1 MSQSD
6 LDALERRLILARD
19 GHAQNPSRWL
29 QALRRWWIS
38 HADAT
43 AKRWLD
49 IAACGFALLL
59 LAPFAVLLALAIRL
73 EDRGPVLYW
82 QKRVGLRGRVFD
94 FPKFRS
100 MRTDSDEIRKKLEQ
114 LNEHGSAGVT
124 FKMENDPRITRI
136 GRFIRKTSIDELPQ
150 LWSIFVGHMSLVGPR
165 PALPQEVAQYTLSDR
180 RRLEGIPGL
189 TCIWQVSGRS
199 QIPFHQQVE
208 LDVLYIETRSV
219 FLDIELVFKTIPAVL
234 FARGAS

>member
-19 GHAQNPSRWL
+19 GHAQSPSRWI

-49 IAACGFALLL
+49 ITACGLALLL
-59 LAPFAVLLALAIRL
+59 LSPFAVLLAVAIRL

-150 LWSIFVGHMSLVGPR
+150 LWSIFMGHMSLVGPR

-219 FLDIELVFKTIPAVL
+219 FLDIELIFKTIPAVL

>member
-6 LDALERRLILARD
+6 LDALERRLRLARE
-19 GHAQNPSRWL
+19 GHSRHPSRWF
-29 QALRRWWIS
+29 QTLRHWWLS

-43 AKRWLD
+43 AKRMLD
-49 IAACGFALLL
+49 LTASGLALLL
-59 LAPFAVLLALAIRL
+59 LSPFAVLLAIAIRL

-82 QKRVGLRGRVFD
+82 QKRVGLRGHVFD

-100 MRTDSDEIRKKLEQ
+100 MRTDSDEIRKRLEQ
-114 LNEHGSAGVT
+114 LNEHGSAAVT

-150 LWSIFVGHMSLVGPR
+150 LWSIFAGHMSLVGPR

-180 RRLEGIPGL
+180 RRLECIPGL
-189 TCIWQVSGRS
+189 TCIWQISGRS

-208 LDVLYIETRSV
+208 LDVLYIETRTV
-219 FLDIELVFKTIPAVL
+219 LLDIELIVKTVPAVL